1 MTSNIKRTPIEELSA
16 NILNTHFENF
26 DEAVVENAKR
36 RVIDVLGCA
45 IGGARAG
52 GNAELIKLVKGWRG
66 KKEATIL
73 VWGGKVPVH
82 NAAMVNSIM
91 ARSFD
96 FEPVNTLVGDQDL
109 PNHIS
114 GTTVITAINMGEM
127 KGINGRELMTALIV
141 GDDMASRVLAASG
154 FDFGRGWDNTG
165 TINMFGATAIA
176 GRLLGLTE
184 LQMRNAFGLVLNQL
198 AGSFKSI
205 WDATTAFKL
214 PQGLAGR
221 NGILSAQL
229 AKAGWTGP
237 EDALL
242 GKFGYYHLY
251 TGGCVNQEILTKGLG
266 KEYYTHA
273 TFKPYPSCRGSHS
286 AIDCALAIVNKYD
299 IKTEDIDEVILY
311 VPRKDI
317 DNFLGQPFRIGSF
330 PHASAAFN
338 FQYIVANALLRRSFK
353 PEHFSEDALRDL
365 KVNNLISKI
374 QLTELKELGLN
385 AKIKIKLGN
394 GQEFCET
401 NDIPKGA
408 PLTKPLSMDDIKT
421 KFIANVDFSQRL
433 TRANA
438 KKALN
443 LLENLE
449 DIDSVNRIAELLV
462 AY

>member
-1 MTSNIKRTPIEELSA
+1 MVNNNIRTAIEELSA
-16 NILNTHFENF
+16 NILNAHFKNF
-26 DEAVVENAKR
+26 DEAAVENAKR
-36 RVIDVLGCA
+36 QVIDVLGCA
-45 IGGARAG
+45 IGGAKAV
-52 GNAELIKLVKGWRG
+52 GNAELIKLVKGWGG

-73 VWGGKVPVH
+73 VWGGEVPAQ

-96 FEPVNTLVGDQDL
+96 FEPVNTLVDDQDL

-114 GTTVITAINMGEM
+114 GTTVMTAVNMGEM
-127 KGINGRELMTALIV
+127 QGVNGKEVITALVV

-198 AGSFKSI
+198 AGSFQSI
-205 WDATTAFKL
+205 WDATSAFKL
-214 PQGLAGR
+214 PQGLAAR
-221 NGILSAQL
+221 NGIFSAQL

-242 GKFGYYHLY
+242 GKFGYYRLY
-251 TGGCVNQEILTKGLG
+251 TGGCINQKILTKDLG
-266 KEYYTHA
+266 QKYYTHA

-286 AIDCALAIVNKYD
+286 AIDCALAIANKHN
-299 IKTEDIDEVILY
+299 IKIEDIDKVILY

-317 DNFLGQPFRIGSF
+317 DNFLGQPFRIGGF

-338 FQYIVANALLRRSFK
+338 FQYIVANALQRRSFK
-353 PEHFSEDALRDL
+353 PEHFSEYAIL
-365 KVNNLISKI
+365 
-374 QLTELKELGLN
+374 ELKETGLITQIQLAELRESGLN
-385 AKIKIKLGN
+385 AKIEIKLRN
-394 GQEFCET
+394 GERFCET
-401 NDIPKGA
+401 NDTPKGE

-421 KFIANVDFSQRL
+421 KFIANIDFSQTV

-438 KKALN
+438 EKALK

-449 DIDSVNRIAELLV
+449 ELDSLNPIIELLIG
-462 AY
+462 

>member
-1 MTSNIKRTPIEELSA
+1 MSSIIKSAPIEELSA
-16 NILNTHFENF
+16 NILNTRFENF
-26 DEAVVENAKR
+26 DEAVLENAKKQ
-36 RVIDVLGCA
+36 VIDVLGCA
-45 IGGARAG
+45 IGGAKAV
-52 GNAELIKLVKGWRG
+52 GNSELIKLVKEWGG

-82 NAAMVNSIM
+82 NSVMANSIM

-96 FEPVNTLVGDQDL
+96 FEPVNTLVGDKDL

-114 GTTVITAINMGEM
+114 GTTVMTAINVGEM
-127 KGINGRELMTALIV
+127 KGIDGKEFITALII

-154 FDFGRGWDNTG
+154 FDFNLGWDNTG

-198 AGSFKSI
+198 AGSFQSI

-214 PQGLAGR
+214 PQGLAAR

-251 TGGCVNQEILTKGLG
+251 TGGCLNQEILTKGLG
-266 KEYYTHA
+266 KKYYNHT
-273 TFKPYPSCRGSHS
+273 TVKPYPSCRGSHS
-286 AIDCALAIVNKYD
+286 AIDCALAIVNRHE
-299 IKTEDIDEVILY
+299 IKTEDIEEVILY
-311 VPRKDI
+311 VPKKDI
-317 DNFLGQPFRIGSF
+317 DNFLGQPFRIGGF
-330 PHASAAFN
+330 PHASAIFN
-338 FQYIVANALLRRSFK
+338 FQYIVANTLLRRSCK
-353 PEHFSEDALRDL
+353 PEHFSEDAIRDS
-365 KVNNLISKI
+365 KVNGLISKI
-374 QLTELKELGLN
+374 QLKELKELGLN
-385 AKIKIKLGN
+385 AKIKINLRN

-401 NDIPKGA
+401 NDIPKGE

-421 KFIANVDFSQRL
+421 KFLDNVDFSQTV
-433 TRANA
+433 TRVKAE
-438 KKALN
+438 KALK

-449 DIDSVNRIAELLV
+449 EIKSVNKVVELLV
-462 AY
+462 A